1 MCDQE
6 PEPSSAQRG
15 ATRGYCSQRV
25 DVGLVPSVVEGGAPM
40 LGRPRRSASDRISP
54 IGRIAADREHSTR

>member
-6 PEPSSAQRG
+6 AESSSAQRG
-15 ATRGYCSQRV
+15 ATRGYCAQRA
-25 DVGLVPSVVEGGAPM
+25 DLGLVPSVVEGGVPV

>member
-6 PEPSSAQRG
+6 AESSSAQRG
-15 ATRGYCSQRV
+15 ATRGYCAQPA
-25 DVGLVPSVVEGGAPM
+25 DLGLIPSVVEGGVPV